1 MARKLLVLRGAT
13 GIDFIRAAAE
23 DVPVEELP
31 RKDLDALADGM
42 VHQGVLL
49 DADPL
54 PLHKAETW
62 ARAPFPDDA
71 IVVILDGIEDP
82 HNFGA
87 IIRSAAACGARGVV
101 FGKDRAAPLS
111 PAAVKSAAGGV
122 EYVDLVQAANL
133 VRSLEL
139 LKEAGFWLAALDA
152 EAPRVL
158 WEADL
163 KGRIGLIVG
172 GEGKG
177 IRRLVQEHCDLHLR
191 IPLTGPVT
199 SLNVS
204 VSAAI
209 ALAECLRQR
218 AVP

>member
-1 MARKLLVLRGAT
+1 M
-13 GIDFIRAAAE
+13 
-23 DVPVEELP
+23 PVEERP
-31 RKDLDALADGM
+31 RQDLDARAGGV

-49 DADPL
+49 EADPL
-54 PLHKAETW
+54 PIHKAETW
-62 ARAPFPDDA
+62 ARDPFPGDA

-82 HNFGA
+82 YNFGA
-87 IIRSAAACGARGVV
+87 IIRSAAACGARAVV

-111 PAAVKSAAGGV
+111 TAAVKSAAGGV

-133 VRSLEL
+133 VRGLEL

-152 EAPRVL
+152 GAPDVL
-158 WEADL
+158 WGADL
-163 KGRIGLIVG
+163 KGRIGLVVG
-172 GEGKG
+172 GEGQG
-177 IRRLVQEHCDLHLR
+177 IRRLVREHCDLHLR

-199 SLNVS
+199 SLNAS
-204 VSAAI
+204 VSTAV